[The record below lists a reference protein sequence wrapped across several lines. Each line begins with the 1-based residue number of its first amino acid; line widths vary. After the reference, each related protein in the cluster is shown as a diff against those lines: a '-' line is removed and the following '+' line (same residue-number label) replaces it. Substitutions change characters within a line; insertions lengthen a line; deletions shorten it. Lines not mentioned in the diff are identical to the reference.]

1 MESNYLK
8 EAFDGTN
15 IVLTERQPKIC
26 LDCQQMLLNIK
37 SKLQIKIKKMVINVQ
52 KKDVKFAIY
61 TFILM
66 FEQDFK
72 GNKVLQIY

>member
-15 IVLTERQPKIC
+15 VVLTERQPKIC
-26 LDCQQMLLNIK
+26 LDYQQMLLNIK